1 MKNELT
7 NMLKNLIMFFAWLVI
22 LTITTIIIV
31 AVAQT
36 WFDPVALIVIV
47 PVVLMLLCTVWF
59 GDGQY

>member
-1 MKNELT
+1 
-7 NMLKNLIMFFAWLVI
+7 MLKNLIMFFAWLVI